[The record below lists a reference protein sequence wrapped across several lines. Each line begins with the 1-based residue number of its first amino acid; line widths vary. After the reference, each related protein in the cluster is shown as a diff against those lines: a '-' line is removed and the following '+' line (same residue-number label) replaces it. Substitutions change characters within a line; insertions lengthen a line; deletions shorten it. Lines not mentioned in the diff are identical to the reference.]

1 MGVRLALTRQNIVD
15 ALTSER
21 EIGLKG
27 APFEVLGVEWAEEFI
42 VLSMKPGQARKKLPL
57 DEGLDG
63 ARIRWGKE
71 LEFGGIIKFVDS
83 DKDRVIVQPLEGGA
97 PKEGDIA
104 WVYINDFL
112 GPLIEMWQGPMAG
125 KAAAALKQS
134 KTDLDPIQEIRPL
147 PSDFSDLR
155 KRQVEAVQN
164 TAYRCS
170 IVIGPPGTGKSYTI
184 GAIAAY
190 LLRRFPKAR
199 ILVVGPTNVAVDTA
213 ILAIDDWLHRI
224 NRRDLAVQIKRIGA
238 HFDPRKYVDR
248 RHLLARGIAEKV
260 SDYLVLEAS
269 EPPKA
274 RIAEYVRWKG
284 QIESARKS
292 LGADIETTAAS
303 ARVVGVTVATA
314 IRWHHCLQS
323 PRFPFVLC
331 DEASQVL
338 GPAAMMVAAMG
349 QQTIF
354 AGDPQQLS
362 PIARSENATV
372 RGALTRTAFDVFSHV
387 KTTRL
392 NEQSRMAQ
400 AICHIVG
407 TTFYG
412 GDLLV
417 CKKASGDEGWKSS
430 RSPFFVNGREVPR
443 VCFDPVREEAT
454 FSTKYGG
461 FIRFESAKLVVSALD
476 ELAGS
481 YVDPKDVVVLTPY
494 RAQVALLRSMLRRD
508 HGQISVS
515 TVHRA
520 QGSERTLVIFD
531 PVDAS
536 STFFNGPEGDRL
548 INVAISRAKAH
559 VVIPYHANDLKKPAM
574 KEMHG
579 IATKLW
585 QTSGDYAAPFSF
597 R

>member
-1 MGVRLALTRQNIVD
+1 MGLTRERIIE

-21 EIGLKG
+21 ALTLQG
-27 APFEVLGVEWAEEFI
+27 APFTVLGAEWADEFI
-42 VLSMKPGQARKKLPL
+42 VLSMKPGAARKKVPL
-57 DEGLDG
+57 DEGLEG
-63 ARIRWGKE
+63 GRIRWGRE
-71 LEFGGIIKFVDS
+71 LEFGGIIKFVDV
-83 DKDRVIVQPLEGGA
+83 DNDRVVVQPLEGAA
-97 PKEGDIA
+97 PKEGETA
-104 WVYINDFL
+104 WVFLNDFL
-112 GPLIEMWQGPMAG
+112 GPLIEMWQGPMADR
-125 KAAAALKQS
+125 AAKALKQS
-134 KTDLDPIQEIRPL
+134 KVDVDPIQEIRPL
-147 PSDFSDLR
+147 SPDFADMR
-155 KRQVEAVQN
+155 KRQTEAVQN

-213 ILAIDDWLHRI
+213 ILSIDDWLQRI
-224 NRRDLAVQIKRIGA
+224 SRRDLAVQVKRIGA

-248 RHLLARGIAEKV
+248 PHLLAPGIAEKV
-260 SDYLVLEAS
+260 NEYLVLEAS

-274 RIAEYVRWKG
+274 KIADYVKWKG
-284 QIESARKS
+284 RVDAARQNLS
-292 LGADIETTAAS
+292 ADIETTAAS

-314 IRWHHCLQS
+314 VRWYHCLQN

-338 GPAAMMVAAMG
+338 GPAAMMMAALG
-349 QQTIF
+349 AQTIF

-362 PIARSENATV
+362 PIARSDSASV
-372 RGALTRTAFDVFSHV
+372 RGALTRTAFDVFAHV
-387 KTTRL
+387 RTARL

-407 TTFYG
+407 TTFYD

-417 CKKASGDEGWKSS
+417 CRKANRDKGWRAS

-443 VCFDPVREEAT
+443 VCFDPVGEEAT
-454 FSTKYGG
+454 FSTRYGG
-461 FIRFESAKLVVSALD
+461 FIRFESAELVRATLD

-481 YVDPKDVVVLTPY
+481 YVDPKDIVVLTPY

-508 HGQISVS
+508 HGQVSVS

-536 STFFNGPEGDRL
+536 STFFHGAEGDRL

-559 VVIPYHANDLKKPAM
+559 VVIPYHANDLRKPAM
-574 KEMHG
+574 KQMHG
-579 IATKLW
+579 IAMKLW
-585 QTSGDYAAPFSF
+585 QRSGNYVAPFSF
-597 R
+597 QRV

>member
-1 MGVRLALTRQNIVD
+1 
-15 ALTSER
+15 LTSER
-21 EIGLKG
+21 ALTLQG
-27 APFEVLGVEWAEEFI
+27 APFTILGAEWADEFI
-42 VLSMKPGQARKKLPL
+42 TMSMKPGAARKKVPL
-57 DEGLDG
+57 DEGLEG
-63 ARIRWGKE
+63 GRIRWGHE
-71 LEFGGIIKFVDS
+71 LEFGGIIKFVDV
-83 DKDRVIVQPLEGGA
+83 DNDRVVVQPLEGAA
-97 PKEGDIA
+97 PKEGETA
-104 WVYINDFL
+104 WVFLNDFL
-112 GPLIEMWQGPMAG
+112 GPLIDMWQGPMAARAA
-125 KAAAALKQS
+125 KALQQS
-134 KTDLDPIQEIRPL
+134 KVDLDPIQEVRPL
-147 PSDFSDLR
+147 PPDFADLR

-170 IVIGPPGTGKSYTI
+170 IVIGPPGTGKSFTI
-184 GAIAAY
+184 GATAAY
-190 LLRRFPKAR
+190 LLRRFSKAR

-213 ILAIDDWLHRI
+213 ILAIDDWLQRI
-224 NRRDLAVQIKRIGA
+224 GRRDLAAQVKRIGA

-248 RHLLARGIAEKV
+248 PHLLAPGIAEKV
-260 SDYLVLEAS
+260 NEYLVLEAS
-269 EPPKA
+269 EPPKTKIVDYVKWKDRLDAA
-274 RIAEYVRWKG
+274 RTN
-284 QIESARKS
+284 

-314 IRWHHCLQS
+314 VRWHHCLQN

-338 GPAAMMVAAMG
+338 GPAAMMMAALG
-349 QQTIF
+349 AQTIF

-362 PIARSENATV
+362 PIARSDSAAV
-372 RGALTRTAFDVFSHV
+372 RGALTRTAFDVFAHV
-387 KTTRL
+387 RTVRL

-407 TTFYG
+407 ATFYG

-417 CKKASGDEGWKSS
+417 CQKANRDEGWRAS

-461 FIRFESAKLVVSALD
+461 FIRFESAKLVLAALD

-481 YVDPKDVVVLTPY
+481 YVDPKDIVVLTPY

-508 HGQISVS
+508 HAKVSVG

-536 STFFNGPEGDRL
+536 STFFNGAEGDRL

-574 KEMHG
+574 RQMHG
-579 IATKLW
+579 IAAKLW
-585 QTSGDYAAPFSF
+585 QTAGDYAAPFTF

>member
-1 MGVRLALTRQNIVD
+1 MGLTRERIIE

-21 EIGLKG
+21 ALTLQG
-27 APFEVLGVEWAEEFI
+27 APFAVLGAEWADEFI
-42 VLSMKPGQARKKLPL
+42 VLSMKPGAARKKVPL
-57 DEGLDG
+57 DEGLEG
-63 ARIRWGKE
+63 GRIRWGRE
-71 LEFGGIIKFVDS
+71 LEFGGIIKLVDV
-83 DKDRVIVQPLEGGA
+83 DNDRVVVQPLEGAA
-97 PKEGDIA
+97 PKEGETA
-104 WVYINDFL
+104 WVFLNDFL
-112 GPLIEMWQGPMAG
+112 GPLIEMWQGPMADR
-125 KAAAALKQS
+125 AAKALKRS
-134 KTDLDPIQEIRPL
+134 KLDVDPLQEIRPL
-147 PSDFSDLR
+147 TPDFMDLR

-190 LLRRFPKAR
+190 LLRRFSKAR
-199 ILVVGPTNVAVDTA
+199 ILIVGPTNVAVDTA
-213 ILAIDDWLHRI
+213 LLSIDDWLQRI
-224 NRRDLAVQIKRIGA
+224 GRRDLAAQVKRIGA

-248 RHLLARGIAEKV
+248 PHLLAPGIAEKV
-260 SDYLVLEAS
+260 NEYLVLEAS

-274 RIAEYVRWKG
+274 NIADYVKWKG
-284 QIESARKS
+284 RMDAARQNLS
-292 LGADIETTAAS
+292 ADIEATAAS

-314 IRWHHCLQS
+314 VRWHHCLQN

-338 GPAAMMVAAMG
+338 GPAAMMMAALG
-349 QQTIF
+349 AQTIF

-362 PIARSENATV
+362 PIARSDSAAV
-372 RGALTRTAFDVFSHV
+372 RGALTRTAFDVFAHV
-387 KTTRL
+387 RTARL

-417 CKKASGDEGWKSS
+417 CKKANRDEAWRAS

-443 VCFDPVREEAT
+443 VCFDLVDDSAVW
-454 FSTKYGG
+454 SQSYGG
-461 FIRFESAKLVVSALD
+461 LVRLASAQRVLRTMD

-481 YVDPKDVVVLTPY
+481 YVDATDIVVLTPY
-494 RAQVALLRSMLRRD
+494 RAQVTLIRKLLRRN
-508 HGQISVS
+508 HGQVAVS

-536 STFFNGPEGDRL
+536 STFFNGAEGDRL
-548 INVAISRAKAH
+548 INVAVSRAKAH
-559 VVIPYHANDLKKPAM
+559 VVIPYHPNDLQKPAM
-574 KEMHG
+574 KQMHG
-579 IATKLW
+579 IAAKLW
-585 QTSGDYAAPFSF
+585 QTAGEYAAPFTF

>member
-1 MGVRLALTRQNIVD
+1 VGLTRERIIE

-21 EIGLKG
+21 ALTLQG
-27 APFEVLGVEWAEEFI
+27 APFTILGAEWADEFI
-42 VLSMKPGQARKKLPL
+42 TMSMKPGAARKKVPL
-57 DEGLDG
+57 DEGLEG
-63 ARIRWGKE
+63 GRIRWGHE
-71 LEFGGIIKFVDS
+71 LEFGGIIKFVDV
-83 DKDRVIVQPLEGGA
+83 DNDRVVVQPLEGAA
-97 PKEGDIA
+97 PKEGETA
-104 WVYINDFL
+104 WVFLNDFL
-112 GPLIEMWQGPMAG
+112 GPLIDMWQGPMAARAA
-125 KAAAALKQS
+125 KALQQS
-134 KTDLDPIQEIRPL
+134 KVDLDPIQEVRPL
-147 PSDFSDLR
+147 PPDFADLR

-170 IVIGPPGTGKSYTI
+170 IVIGPPGTGKSFTI
-184 GAIAAY
+184 GATAAY
-190 LLRRFPKAR
+190 LLRRFSKAR

-213 ILAIDDWLHRI
+213 ILAIDDWLQRI
-224 NRRDLAVQIKRIGA
+224 GRRDLAAQVKRIGA

-248 RHLLARGIAEKV
+248 PHLLAPGIAEKV
-260 SDYLVLEAS
+260 NEYLVLEAS
-269 EPPKA
+269 EPPKTKIVDYVKWKDRLDAA
-274 RIAEYVRWKG
+274 RTN
-284 QIESARKS
+284 

-314 IRWHHCLQS
+314 VRWHHCLQN

-338 GPAAMMVAAMG
+338 GPAAMMMAALG
-349 QQTIF
+349 AQTIF

-362 PIARSENATV
+362 PIARSDSAAV
-372 RGALTRTAFDVFSHV
+372 RGALTRTAFDVFAHV
-387 KTTRL
+387 RTVRL

-407 TTFYG
+407 ATFYG

-417 CKKASGDEGWKSS
+417 CQKANRDEGWRAS

-461 FIRFESAKLVVSALD
+461 FIRFESAKLVLAALD

-481 YVDPKDVVVLTPY
+481 YVDPKDIVVLTPY

-508 HGQISVS
+508 HAKVSVG

-536 STFFNGPEGDRL
+536 STFFNGAEGDRL

-574 KEMHG
+574 RQMHG
-579 IATKLW
+579 IAAKLW
-585 QTSGDYAAPFSF
+585 QTAGDYAAPFTF